1 MFYTI
6 IFQHNTSKDT
16 YSFILEDLTP
26 ESIYHK
32 FEIELEPDMLDG
44 EYEWLLIP
52 NPNKVEIEID
62 INNIFRSQLI
72 GAETEYESF
81 GLMKIG
87 DGKCQIAYDKQQKYT
102 VYNG

>member
-44 EYEWLLIP
+44 EYE
-52 NPNKVEIEID
+52 
-62 INNIFRSQLI
+62 
-72 GAETEYESF
+72 
-81 GLMKIG
+81 
-87 DGKCQIAYDKQQKYT
+87 
-102 VYNG
+102 